1 MSVETASLADRLAEF
16 LRPQVGNDVRV
27 RDLAP
32 MEDGHAGLTFG
43 FRLEHD
49 GGETGRY
56 VLRLAPAGVT
66 RRGNTDVYRQ
76 APLLRALHRAG
87 LPVPAVPFACAEE
100 APLGA
105 PFIVMERLPGRV
117 FLIWEAEASFSRDPA
132 TLRSVWDQAAQAL
145 AKIHRLDWRREL
157 AGWEQP
163 RPLGEELRRW
173 DKVLRHAQVE
183 EWLELGLRLQAR
195 LLATEPLPSVIGL
208 IHGDF
213 QPGNVLYEKDGN
225 RLTGVVDWE
234 LSSIGAQGL
243 DVGWLMMMG
252 DPGAWA
258 LDWPPIVA
266 QPSQALL
273 AAYRDAGGPAA
284 EHVEWFQAFAAYRM
298 ASIACLN
305 VKLHRTGKRP
315 DPLWDRFAPSVSVMF
330 RWGYDRLAGLP
341 KK

>member
-1 MSVETASLADRLAEF
+1 M
-16 LRPQVGNDVRV
+16 RV
-27 RDLAP
+27 ADLAP

-43 FRLEHD
+43 FRLLE
-49 GGETGRY
+49 GEGEIGRY
-56 VLRLAPAGVT
+56 VLRMAPIGVT

-76 APLLRALHRAG
+76 APLLRALHAAG

-117 FLIWEAEASFSRDPA
+117 FLIWEPDASFARDPE
-132 TLRSVWDQAAQAL
+132 TLKSVWTQAAQAL
-145 AKIHRLDWRREL
+145 AMIHALDWRRAL
-157 AGWEQP
+157 AGWEAPQP
-163 RPLGEELRRW
+163 LSAELRRW
-173 DKVLRHAQVE
+173 DKILRHAQSE

-195 LLATEPLPSVIGL
+195 LLETEPQPSAIGL

-213 QPGNVLYEKDGN
+213 QPGNVLYEKSGN
-225 RLTGVVDWE
+225 RLAGVVDWE

-252 DPGAWA
+252 DPGAWSPG
-258 LDWPPIVA
+258 WPPIVA

-273 AAYRDAGGPAA
+273 ETYRAAGGPAA

-330 RWGYDRLAGLP
+330 RWGYERLAGLE